1 MPAPKWTKL
10 TPDVRHNIV
19 IEHVKKNGGAFST
32 FEKIAKYA
40 LLIVYAL
47 RLFVYILRL
56 RSVPSSEW
64 VGIWYLG
71 SLSQALCTFPG
82 GSGSQYRS

>member
-1 MPAPKWTKL
+1 MAEPFQL
-10 TPDVRHNIV
+10 L
-19 IEHVKKNGGAFST
+19 KK
-32 FEKIAKYA
+32 KIATEA

>member
-1 MPAPKWTKL
+1 MFLTLLPAPKWTKL
-10 TPDVRHNIV
+10 TTDVRHNIV

-32 FEKIAKYA
+32 FEKIATEA

-64 VGIWYLG
+64 VEIWY
-71 SLSQALCTFPG
+71 
-82 GSGSQYRS
+82 

>member
-1 MPAPKWTKL
+1 MHAPKWTKL
-10 TPDVRHNIV
+10 IPDVRHNIV

-32 FEKIAKYA
+32 FEKIATEA

-56 RSVPSSEW
+56 RLAPLYEW
-64 VGIWYLG
+64 VEILYVG
-71 SLSQALCTFPG
+71 SL
-82 GSGSQYRS
+82 

>member
-1 MPAPKWTKL
+1 MG
-10 TPDVRHNIV
+10 HNIV

-32 FEKIAKYA
+32 FEKIATEA
-40 LLIVYAL
+40 QLIVYAL
-47 RLFVYILRL
+47 RLFVYISRL

-71 SLSQALCTFPG
+71 SLSQLLCTFPG